1 MILLSLSDDLDGEDL
16 LSQML
21 VFEPSE
27 RIAASVSLKHRYFAS
42 LPEAIHHLMP
52 SKTKRRTKIFYFGQ
66 IERGLSCFIKLNG
79 ITNQN
84 LQP

>member
-27 RIAASVSLKHRYFAS
+27 RIAASVSLKHRYFSS
-42 LPEAIHHLMP
+42 LPEAIHHLVP
-52 SKTKRRTKIFYFGQ
+52 SKIQ
-66 IERGLSCFIKLNG
+66 IYTIVVMDRYRDKFLHG
-79 ITNQN
+79 
-84 LQP
+84 